1 MLTNVEGIPSFMRSD
16 IVKRILTK
24 AEEQNVLAITKEL
37 IKYPSS
43 IWDDEKVYQYAYD
56 YLEQKGY
63 NPEKGDSETYSIENR
78 EGFFNVV
85 AKFGNG
91 NGPKILL
98 NGHLDTVGSKGK
110 WIYDKY
116 GAYEDDG
123 KIYGLGAAD
132 MKAGCAVAI
141 QVFEAI
147 ASRCKSLNGELFL
160 SLVYGEESPH
170 SIGTDELLKQYGFK
184 DYDLIIVTEPSPELT
199 KDNYCLTHE
208 KIVKNPKFPVVVVGA
223 EGREKFELQFFGV
236 ESHASHPK
244 RGINALQDASRVI
257 SELISFN
264 RFSDIKTGRGDYVVL
279 NIEGGDESFTVPG
292 YCKVTINRQLGIN
305 EKPSAVEKEI
315 RSIIK
320 SLRLKTKV
328 RIERQYSPT
337 EEVQYRPYLSKNNPY
352 FDKLFA
358 LIENNNPGV
367 KSNKCRF
374 ISTSIGD
381 FNLFGVR
388 TKIPTLVF
396 GPGGGNIHSANEFV
410 NKQEIIDSTEYL
422 TQLLLDIYDEQIK

>member
-1 MLTNVEGIPSFMRSD
+1 M
-16 IVKRILTK
+16 KKILTK
-24 AEEQNVLAITKEL
+24 EEEKTVIGLTKEF
-37 IKYPSS
+37 IKRPSS
-43 IWDDEKVYQYAYD
+43 IWDDTQVYQYAYD
-56 YLEQKGY
+56 YLEEKGFK
-63 NPEKGDSETYSIENR
+63 PEKGDSEQYSLDNR

-91 NGPKILL
+91 NGPKVLL
-98 NGHLDTVGSKGK
+98 NGHLDTVASKGQ

-116 GAYEDDG
+116 GAFEEDG

-132 MKAGCAVAI
+132 MKAGCALAI
-141 QVFEAI
+141 GVFEAI
-147 ASRCKSLNGELFL
+147 HKRCKDLNGELFL

-170 SIGTDELLKQYGFK
+170 SIGTDELLKQYGFS

-223 EGREKFELQFFGV
+223 EGREKFELQFFGR

-244 RGINALQDASRVI
+244 RGLNALHDASRVI
-257 SELISFN
+257 TELTSFN
-264 RFSDIKTGRGDYVVL
+264 KFSDIKTGRGDYVVL

-292 YCKVTINRQLGIN
+292 FCKVTLNRQLGIN
-305 EKPSAVEKEI
+305 EKPASVYKEI

-320 SLRLKTKV
+320 SLNLKTKV
-328 RIERQYSPT
+328 RIERKYSPC
-337 EEVQYRPYLSKNNPY
+337 EEVEYRPYLSKSNPY

-358 LIENNNPGV
+358 IIEAQNPG
-367 KSNKCRF
+367 KKTNKCRF

-410 NKQEIIDSTEYL
+410 NKDEITDSAEYL
-422 TQLLLDIYDEQIK
+422 TQLLLDIYGV

>member
-1 MLTNVEGIPSFMRSD
+1 ME
-16 IVKRILTK
+16 RILTK
-24 AEEQNVLAITKEL
+24 EEEQNVVELTKKF

-43 IWDDEKVYQYAYD
+43 IWDDDKAYQYAFD
-56 YLEQKGY
+56 YLNKKGY
-63 NPEKGDSETYSIENR
+63 KPEKGDSETFSIENR
-78 EGFFNVV
+78 EGFFNVE

-91 NGPKILL
+91 KGPKILL
-98 NGHLDTVGSKGK
+98 NGHLDTVGTKGE

-132 MKAGCAVAI
+132 MKAGCAVAV
-141 QVFEAI
+141 QVYEAI
-147 ASRCKSLNGELFL
+147 AKRCKELNGELFL

-170 SIGTDELLKQYGFK
+170 SIGTDELLKQYGF
-184 DYDLIIVTEPSPELT
+184 DNYDLIIVTEPSPELT

-208 KIVKNPKFPVVVVGA
+208 KLVKNPEFPVVVVGA
-223 EGREKFELQFFGV
+223 EGREKFEIQFYGR

-244 RGINALQDASRVI
+244 RGLNALHDASRVI
-257 SELISFN
+257 TELISFN
-264 RFSDIKTGRGDYVVL
+264 KFSDIKTGRGDYVVL

-292 YCKVTINRQLGIN
+292 FCKVTINRQLGIN

-315 RSIIK
+315 RRIIK
-320 SLRLKTKV
+320 SLHLKTKV
-328 RIERQYSPT
+328 RLMRKYSPS
-337 EEVQYRPYLSKNNPY
+337 EDVEYRPYLSKNNKY
-352 FDKLFA
+352 FDKLFEI
-358 LIENNNPGV
+358 IEAYNPGN
-367 KSNKCRF
+367 KTNKCRF

-388 TKIPTLVF
+388 TKLPTLVF

-410 NKQEIIDSTEYL
+410 NKQEIIDSAEYL
-422 TQLLLDIYDEQIK
+422 AKWLLDIYGIKE

>member
-1 MLTNVEGIPSFMRSD
+1 MKKVLTQSEEKNVI
-16 IVKRILTK
+16 KLTK
-24 AEEQNVLAITKEL
+24 DL
-37 IKYPSS
+37 IHYPSS
-43 IWDDEKVYQYAYD
+43 IWDDAQVYQYAYD
-56 YLEQKGY
+56 YLEKMGFHPQ
-63 NPEKGDSETYSIENR
+63 KGDSETFSIENR

-85 AKFGNG
+85 AKIGNG

-98 NGHLDTVGSKGK
+98 NGHLDTVGSKGE
-110 WIYDKY
+110 WLYDKY
-116 GAYEDDG
+116 QAYEADG

-132 MKAGCAVAI
+132 MKAGCAVAV

-147 ASRCKSLNGELFL
+147 AQRCPDLNGELFL

-170 SIGTDELLKQYGFK
+170 SIGTDELLKQFGFE

-208 KIVKNPKFPVVVVGA
+208 KIVKNPQFPVLVVGA
-223 EGREKFELQFFGV
+223 EGREKYEIKFFGK

-244 RGINALQDASRVI
+244 RGLNALHDASRVI

-264 RFSDIKTGRGDYVVL
+264 KFSDIKTGRGDYVVL

-292 YCKVTINRQLGIN
+292 FCKVTVNRQLGIN

-315 RSIIK
+315 RQIIK
-320 SLRLKTKV
+320 SLHLKTKV
-328 RIERQYSPT
+328 LLEKKYSPS
-337 EEVQYRPYLSKNNPY
+337 EEVEYRPYLSKNNPY
-352 FDKLFA
+352 FDKLA
-358 LIENNNPGV
+358 EIIEGYRPLR
-367 KSNKCRF
+367 KENKCRF
-374 ISTSIGD
+374 ISSSIGD

-396 GPGGGNIHSANEFV
+396 GPGGGNIHSANEYV
-410 NKQEIIDSTEYL
+410 NTQEIIDSAEYL
-422 TQLLLDIYDEQIK
+422 TKWLLNIFES